1 MSYNAARAYSIEDL
15 RLSAKRRLPR
25 AIFDFFDGGAEDELT
40 LRDNEA
46 AYKRMRLVPRVLT
59 DVSTIDTGTLIL
71 GRRAELPMV
80 IAPTGAVGFGWRGG
94 DIAIARAA
102 VAAGIPYTLSST
114 ATASIEQIANAASGR
129 LWFQAYILRNK
140 PFLEA
145 LIERARAA
153 DYEALVITVD
163 LPVGGK
169 RERDFRNDFS
179 VPFRFTP
186 RNMLDFAR
194 RPGWLWDI
202 IRYGMPVMENLV
214 GLEAQAT
221 SSTAI
226 ASSVGRNYDPCFN
239 WESLQ
244 KIRDS
249 WPRKL
254 IVKGILG
261 PEDAVRVAAMGCDAV
276 VVSNHGG
283 RQLDGAVATL
293 DALPGVV
300 QAINDRIP
308 VLLDGG
314 VRRGSDIFKAL
325 AMGAKGVMLGRA
337 TLYGATAAG
346 EAGASRALA
355 ILKDELVRTM
365 QLCGVRSTGDTDA
378 SVIFESGFFP
388 AYLGQNVRTA
398 IPRENASF
406 SPSNGVRSKM
416 DAQG

>member
-1 MSYNAARAYSIEDL
+1 MANKVSKAYSIEDL

-25 AIFDFFDGGAEDELT
+25 AVFDFIDGGAEDEVT
-40 LRDNEA
+40 LRENQA
-46 AYKRMRLVPRVLT
+46 AFRRMSLIPKVLT
-59 DVSTIDTGTLIL
+59 DVSKIDTSTFLL
-71 GRRAELPMV
+71 GKRAELPMA
-80 IAPTGAVGFGWRGG
+80 IAPTGAAGFGWRGG
-94 DIAIARAA
+94 DIAIARVA
-102 VAAGIPYTLSST
+102 VAAGIPYTLSSS
-114 ATASIEQIANAASGR
+114 ATASIEQIADAAPGR

-140 PFLEA
+140 PFLDT
-145 LIERARAA
+145 LLERARAA

-186 RNMLDFAR
+186 KNVLDFAR
-194 RPGWLWDI
+194 HPGWLSDI
-202 IRYGMPVMENLV
+202 LRYGMPVMENLV
-214 GLEAQAT
+214 GLEEKAT
-221 SSTAI
+221 NTTAI
-226 ASSVGRNYDPCFN
+226 ASSVGRNYDPSFN
-239 WESLQ
+239 WEGLQ

-283 RQLDGAVATL
+283 RQLDGAVAAF

-300 QAINDRIP
+300 QAINGRIP

-314 VRRGSDIFKAL
+314 VRRGSDVFKAL

-337 TLYGATAAG
+337 TLYGAVAAG

-355 ILKDELVRTM
+355 ILKDELIRTM
-365 QLCGVRSTGDTDA
+365 QLCGVLSTGETDA
-378 SVIFESGFFP
+378 SVIFGGSCFP
-388 AYLGQNVRTA
+388 AYAGCT
-398 IPRENASF
+398 
-406 SPSNGVRSKM
+406 SPKARCALAATM
-416 DAQG
+416 RQATT

>member
-1 MSYNAARAYSIEDL
+1 MSPNVAKAYSIEDL
-15 RLSAKRRLPR
+15 RLSAKRRLPQ
-25 AIFDFFDGGAEDELT
+25 AIFDFFDGGAEDEVT

-46 AYKRMRLVPRVLT
+46 AYKRIQLVPRVLT
-59 DVSTIDTGTLIL
+59 DVSEIDTSTVIL
-71 GRRAELPMV
+71 GKPAALPV
-80 IAPTGAVGFGWRGG
+80 AIAPTGAVGFGWHGG

-114 ATASIEQIANAASGR
+114 ATASIEQIAKAAPGR

-186 RNMLDFAR
+186 RNLLDFVR
-194 RPGWLWDI
+194 HPRWLSDI
-202 IRYGMPVMENLV
+202 IRLGMPVMENLV
-214 GLEAQAT
+214 GLETKAT
-221 SSTAI
+221 NSNAI
-226 ASSVGRNYDPCFN
+226 ASSVGRNYDPSFN
-239 WESLQ
+239 WDALQ
-244 KIRDS
+244 KIRDR

-254 IVKGILG
+254 IVKGILAS
-261 PEDAVRVAAMGCDAV
+261 EDAVRVATMGCDAV

-283 RQLDGAVATL
+283 RQLDGAVATI
-293 DALPGVV
+293 DALPGVI
-300 QAINDRIP
+300 QAVNGRIP

-325 AMGAKGVMLGRA
+325 AMGAEGVMLGRA
-337 TLYGATAAG
+337 TLYGVAAAG
-346 EAGASRALA
+346 QAGASRSIA
-355 ILKDELVRTM
+355 ILKDEFIRTM
-365 QLCGVRSTGDTDA
+365 QLCGTRSTNAVNSSALWKT
-378 SVIFESGFFP
+378 
-388 AYLGQNVRTA
+388 
-398 IPRENASF
+398 PRSTVALN
-406 SPSNGVRSKM
+406 
-416 DAQG
+416 

>member
-1 MSYNAARAYSIEDL
+1 MSYNAGKAYSIEDL
-15 RLSAKRRLPR
+15 RRAARRRLPR
-25 AIFDFFDGGAEDELT
+25 AVFDFFDGGAEDELT

-46 AYKRMRLVPRVLT
+46 AYKRVRLVPKVLT
-59 DVSTIDTGTLIL
+59 DVSTVDTSTMLL
-71 GRRAELPMV
+71 GHRAELPLA

-102 VAAGIPYTLSST
+102 VAAGIPYTLSSA
-114 ATASIEQIANAASGR
+114 ATASIEKIAKAAPGR

-140 PFLEA
+140 PFLDA

-169 RERDFRNDFS
+169 RERDFHNDFS

-194 RPGWLWDI
+194 HPGWLSDI
-202 IRYGMPVMENLV
+202 IRHGMPVMENMV
-214 GLEAQAT
+214 GLETKTT
-221 SSTAI
+221 SATAI
-226 ASSVGRNYDPCFN
+226 ASSVGRSYDPAFN
-239 WESLQ
+239 WEGLQ
-244 KIRDS
+244 KIRDN

-261 PEDAVRVAAMGCDAV
+261 PDDAVRVATMGCDAV

-283 RQLDGAVATL
+283 RQLDGAVATF

-300 QAINDRIP
+300 QAVNGRIP

-325 AMGAKGVMLGRA
+325 AMGADGVMIGRA
-337 TLYGATAAG
+337 TLYGASAAG

-355 ILKDELVRTM
+355 ILKDELIRTM
-365 QLCGVRSTGDTDA
+365 QLCGVRSTLDANA
-378 SVIFESGFFP
+378 SVVF
-388 AYLGQNVRTA
+388 
-398 IPRENASF
+398 
-406 SPSNGVRSKM
+406 
-416 DAQG
+416 

>member
-1 MSYNAARAYSIEDL
+1 MPYHPGKAYSIEDL
-15 RLSAKRRLPR
+15 RRAARRRLPR

-46 AYKRMRLVPRVLT
+46 AYKRVRLVPRVLT
-59 DVSTIDTGTLIL
+59 DVSVIDTSTALL
-71 GRRAELPMV
+71 GQRAELPLA

-102 VAAGIPYTLSST
+102 VAAGIPYTLSSA
-114 ATASIEQIANAASGR
+114 ATASIEQIANAAPGR

-140 PFLEA
+140 PFLDA

-186 RNMLDFAR
+186 RNLLDFAR
-194 RPGWLWDI
+194 HPGWLSDI
-202 IRYGMPVMENLV
+202 IRYGMPVMENMV
-214 GLEAQAT
+214 GLETEAT
-221 SSTAI
+221 NATAI
-226 ASSVGRNYDPCFN
+226 ASSVGRGYDPSFN
-239 WESLQ
+239 WDSLQ
-244 KIRDS
+244 KIRDR

-254 IVKGILG
+254 IVKGIVG
-261 PEDAVRVAAMGCDAV
+261 PDDAVRVATMGCDAV

-283 RQLDGAVATL
+283 RQLDGALATF
-293 DALPGVV
+293 DALPDVV
-300 QAINDRIP
+300 QAVKRRIP

-325 AMGAKGVMLGRA
+325 AMGADGVMLGRA
-337 TLYGATAAG
+337 TLYGAAAAG
-346 EAGASRALA
+346 EPGASRALA
-355 ILKDELVRTM
+355 ILKDELIRTM
-365 QLCGVRSTGDTDA
+365 QLCGTRSTMEVN
-378 SVIFESGFFP
+378 S
-388 AYLGQNVRTA
+388 
-398 IPRENASF
+398 SF
-406 SPSNGVRSKM
+406 LR
-416 DAQG
+416 

>member
-1 MSYNAARAYSIEDL
+1 MPRNISAAYSIADL
-15 RLSAKRRLPR
+15 RLYAKQRLPR
-25 AIFDFFDGGAEDELT
+25 AIFDFFDGGAEDEVA

-46 AYKRMRLVPRVLT
+46 AYRRARLVPRVLT
-59 DVSTIDTGTLIL
+59 DVSDVDTSAVIL
-71 GRRAELPMV
+71 GLPAALPLA

-114 ATASIEQIANAASGR
+114 ATASIEQIAKAAPGR

-140 PFLEA
+140 PFLAA
-145 LIERARAA
+145 LIERARVA

-169 RERDFRNDFS
+169 RERDFRNHFS

-186 RNMLDFAR
+186 RNMLDFAQCPR
-194 RPGWLWDI
+194 WLFDI
-202 IRYGMPVMENLV
+202 VRYGMPVMENLI
-214 GLEAQAT
+214 GLESQAT

-226 ASSVGRNYDPCFN
+226 ASSVGRNYDPSFN
-239 WESLQ
+239 WASLQ

-261 PEDAVRVAAMGCDAV
+261 PADAVRAASMGCDAV

-283 RQLDGAVATL
+283 RQLDSAVATF

-300 QAINDRIP
+300 QAVNGRIP
-308 VLLDGG
+308 VFLDGG

-325 AMGAKGVMLGRA
+325 ATGADGVMLGRA
-337 TLYGATAAG
+337 TLYGVAAAG
-346 EAGASRALA
+346 EGGASRALA

-365 QLCGVRSTGDTDA
+365 QLCGARTINEVAPSMVFGSLA
-378 SVIFESGFFP
+378 S
-388 AYLGQNVRTA
+388 AA
-398 IPRENASF
+398 
-406 SPSNGVRSKM
+406 
-416 DAQG
+416 

>member
-1 MSYNAARAYSIEDL
+1 MSYNAGKAYSIEDL
-15 RLSAKRRLPR
+15 RRAARRRLPR
-25 AIFDFFDGGAEDELT
+25 AVFDFFDGGAEDELT

-46 AYKRMRLVPRVLT
+46 AYKRVRLLPKVLT
-59 DVSTIDTGTLIL
+59 DVSVIDTSAVLL
-71 GRRAELPMV
+71 GQRAELPV
-80 IAPTGAVGFGWRGG
+80 AIAPTGAVGFGWRGG

-102 VAAGIPYTLSST
+102 VAAGIPYTLSSA
-114 ATASIEQIANAASGR
+114 ATASIEKIANAAPGR

-186 RNMLDFAR
+186 RNMLDFALH
-194 RPGWLWDI
+194 PGWLSDI
-202 IRYGMPVMENLV
+202 IRYGMPVMENMV
-214 GLEAQAT
+214 GLETAT
-221 SSTAI
+221 SSATAI
-226 ASSVGRNYDPCFN
+226 ASSVGRSYDPAFN
-239 WESLQ
+239 WEGLQ
-244 KIRDS
+244 KIRDN

-261 PEDAVRVAAMGCDAV
+261 PGDALRVATMGCDAV

-283 RQLDGAVATL
+283 RQLDGAVATF

-300 QAINDRIP
+300 QAVNGRIP

-325 AMGAKGVMLGRA
+325 AMGADGVMIGRA
-337 TLYGATAAG
+337 TLYGASAAG

-355 ILKDELVRTM
+355 ILKDELIRTM
-365 QLCGVRSTGDTDA
+365 QLCGVRSTLDA
-378 SVIFESGFFP
+378 
-388 AYLGQNVRTA
+388 
-398 IPRENASF
+398 NASLGTLCKT
-406 SPSNGVRSKM
+406 PCGL
-416 DAQG
+416 

>member
-1 MSYNAARAYSIEDL
+1 MPYRASNAYSIEDL
-15 RLSAKRRLPR
+15 RRAARRRLPQ

-46 AYKRMRLVPRVLT
+46 AYKRVRLVPRVLT
-59 DVSTIDTGTLIL
+59 NVSAIDTSTMLL
-71 GRRAELPMV
+71 GQRAELPLA

-102 VAAGIPYTLSST
+102 VAAGIPYTLSSA
-114 ATASIEQIANAASGR
+114 ATASIEQVARAAPGR

-140 PFLEA
+140 PFLQG

-186 RNMLDFAR
+186 RNLLDFALH
-194 RPGWLWDI
+194 PGWLSDI
-202 IRYGMPVMENLV
+202 IRHGMPVMENMV

-221 SSTAI
+221 HATAI
-226 ASSVGRNYDPCFN
+226 ASSVGRSYDPSFN
-239 WESLQ
+239 WDSLQ

-261 PEDAVRVAAMGCDAV
+261 PDDAVRVTTMGCDAV

-283 RQLDGAVATL
+283 RQLDGAVATF

-300 QAINDRIP
+300 QAVQRRIP

-325 AMGAKGVMLGRA
+325 AMGADGVMLGRA
-337 TLYGATAAG
+337 TLYGASAAG
-346 EAGASRALA
+346 EPGASRALA
-355 ILKDELVRTM
+355 ILKDELIRTM
-365 QLCGVRSTGDTDA
+365 QLCGTRSVMEVN
-378 SVIFESGFFP
+378 S
-388 AYLGQNVRTA
+388 
-398 IPRENASF
+398 SF
-406 SPSNGVRSKM
+406 LF
-416 DAQG
+416 

>member
-1 MSYNAARAYSIEDL
+1 MTYNVSKAYSIADL
-15 RLSAKRRLPR
+15 RRLAKQRLPK
-25 AIFDFFDGGAEDELT
+25 AVFDFFDGGAEDEVT

-46 AYKRMRLVPRVLT
+46 AYRRIRLAPKVLT
-59 DVSTIDTGTLIL
+59 DVSVIDTSCLIL
-71 GRRAELPMV
+71 GKRAELPLA

-102 VAAGIPYTLSST
+102 TAAGIPYTLSST
-114 ATASIEQIANAASGR
+114 ATASIEQIANAAPGR

-186 RNMLDFAR
+186 KNIWDFAQHPR
-194 RPGWLWDI
+194 WLSSI
-202 IRYGMPVMENLV
+202 VRHGMPVMENLV
-214 GLEAQAT
+214 GLEKQAT
-221 SSTAI
+221 SATAI
-226 ASSVGRNYDPCFN
+226 ASSVGRNYDPGFN
-239 WESLQ
+239 WDDLQ
-244 KIRDS
+244 KIRDN

-261 PEDAVRVAAMGCDAV
+261 PDDAARVAAMGCDAV

-283 RQLDGAVATL
+283 RQLDGAVATF
-293 DALPGVV
+293 DALPAIV
-300 QAINDRIP
+300 QAINGRIP
-308 VLLDGG
+308 VFLDGG

-337 TLYGATAAG
+337 TLYGASAAG
-346 EAGASRALA
+346 EAGAIRAIA
-355 ILKDELVRTM
+355 ILKDELIRTM
-365 QLCGVRSTGDTDA
+365 QLSGVRQA
-378 SVIFESGFFP
+378 
-388 AYLGQNVRTA
+388 TA
-398 IPRENASF
+398 IDMTAIF
-406 SPSNGVRSKM
+406 SGSQRQPSPVGLLK
-416 DAQG
+416 